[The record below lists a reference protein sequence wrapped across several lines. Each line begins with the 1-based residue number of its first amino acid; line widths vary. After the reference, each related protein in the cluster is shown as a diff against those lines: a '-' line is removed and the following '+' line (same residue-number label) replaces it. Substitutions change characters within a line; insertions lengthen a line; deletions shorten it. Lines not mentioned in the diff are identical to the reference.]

1 DTRSKAS
8 STAAAKSPSSSPPP
22 ERGPS
27 PSTCLPS
34 ASFRG
39 HPGSLIAG
47 MEDVPGKCVARK
59 SPLLQL
65 RIGQLAQGVV
75 ESCSCPIVSAAF
87 HPGHEEF
94 SEGLDGRGK
103 RRCCVRYDGFANECL
118 LMECHNESLLAL
130 SSE

>member
-1 DTRSKAS
+1 
-8 STAAAKSPSSSPPP
+8 
-22 ERGPS
+22 
-27 PSTCLPS
+27 
-34 ASFRG
+34 
-39 HPGSLIAG
+39 
-47 MEDVPGKCVARK
+47 MEDVPGKGVARK

-94 SEGLDGRGK
+94 SEGFDGRGK

-130 SSE
+130 SSESTPRRDLPSVYTFGHRSAHGMS